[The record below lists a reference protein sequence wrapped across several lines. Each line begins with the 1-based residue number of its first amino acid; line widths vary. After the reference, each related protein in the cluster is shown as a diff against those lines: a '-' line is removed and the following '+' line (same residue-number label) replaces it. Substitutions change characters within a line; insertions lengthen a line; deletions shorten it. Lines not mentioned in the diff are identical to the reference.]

1 MKKIICFALL
11 LCLLVPVARAESL
24 EELETRRDALLQE
37 LTEVNT
43 AIGKIMKEEKL
54 NGGSEESLGRI
65 IDLFPD
71 ETFACIIRDKCGKI
85 SIQQTVTQAELDEI
99 DIIVD
104 NGPLYH
110 GYGVIKNITGIG
122 YLTNLYWLELEYN
135 EISALPD
142 EMRNCKAL
150 KYVQMQH
157 NELNSITEYI
167 GELTNLST
175 LDVSYSNISKLPE
188 SIGNLENLEYLN
200 IGHTQITE
208 LPDSV
213 WNLDLEMIN
222 MQGLPIK

>member
-1 MKKIICFALL
+1 MKKIICCALL
-11 LCLLVPVARAESL
+11 LCLLVPMAWAETL

-37 LTEVNT
+37 LTEVNA
-43 AIGKIMKEEKL
+43 AIGKIMEEERQNSNPDEL
-54 NGGSEESLGRI
+54 IGRI

-85 SIQQTVTQAELDEI
+85 SIRQGVTQAELDNVST
-99 DIIVD
+99 IVD
-104 NGPLYH
+104 HGPLYH
-110 GYGVIKNITGIG
+110 GYGTIENIAGVG
-122 YLTNLYWLELEYN
+122 YLTNLDWLELEYN

-142 EMRNCKAL
+142 EIRNCKNLTYIHMA
-150 KYVQMQH
+150 H
-157 NELNSITEYI
+157 NKLNTITEYI

-175 LDVSYSNISKLPE
+175 LDISYSNISKLPE

-200 IGHTQITE
+200 IGHTQIAE
-208 LPDSV
+208 LPDSI